1 MKNKNNIFTSKKIE
15 NAGDLSIP
23 NAIQVEIHELWSVY
37 TQLRAILK
45 YIIIVYAI
53 IDAVLDK
60 NYESCLTS
68 RSMLLL
74 KMKRPHT

>member
-1 MKNKNNIFTSKKIE
+1 MK

-37 TQLRAILK
+37 TQMRAILK

-53 IDAVLDK
+53 IDDVLDK
-60 NYESCLTS
+60 NFESCLTS
-68 RSMLLL
+68 RSMLPL